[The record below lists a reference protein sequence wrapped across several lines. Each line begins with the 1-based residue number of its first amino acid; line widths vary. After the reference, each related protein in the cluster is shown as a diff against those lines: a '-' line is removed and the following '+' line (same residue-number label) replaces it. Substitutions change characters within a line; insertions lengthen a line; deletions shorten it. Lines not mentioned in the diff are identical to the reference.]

1 MQGRSLCKNFVER
14 VTMDEEGVPIFFT
27 KGFPAEVIQLCI
39 VERVMTLPP
48 PPPFHGPIK
57 KNKHGRISG
66 FNWRARTNLQNQN
79 EMVASVRPP
88 NGTEST
94 ILVVALYYNVP
105 VWSSQ
110 GE

>member
-1 MQGRSLCKNFVER
+1 MRKGYLNFSEEASLLK
-14 VTMDEEGVPIFFT
+14 M
-27 KGFPAEVIQLCI
+27 IQLYI

-48 PPPFHGPIK
+48 PTPPPLHAPIK

-66 FNWRARTNLQNQN
+66 FNWRARTNLQDQN

-105 VWSSQ
+105 VWFNQ

>member
-1 MQGRSLCKNFVER
+1 MRILRCIIQIKFDKK
-14 VTMDEEGVPIFFT
+14 VTMDE
-27 KGFPAEVIQLCI
+27 KGYINFSEKASLLKVIQLYI

-48 PPPFHGPIK
+48 TPLPPNAPIK

-88 NGTEST
+88 NGTES
-94 ILVVALYYNVP
+94 
-105 VWSSQ
+105 
-110 GE
+110 